1 MKCFILLSILLP
13 TLSFKV
19 MIPKFCVNCK
29 YIKEDNKCGLYPKK
43 VKNINRL
50 VDGIYDI
57 YDVEYYYCSVIRE
70 MECMCGP
77 EGKMYVKRDEKV

>member
-1 MKCFILLSILLP
+1 
-13 TLSFKV
+13 
-19 MIPKFCVNCK
+19 
-29 YIKEDNKCGLYPKK
+29 